1 MITRQTFFLTFVVS
15 SGFYGEVIWGKNHDK
30 DEEADFVVMDC
41 GSTNGNEGEYMRVK
55 DLAMSETERNLSNEP
70 TSK

>member
-1 MITRQTFFLTFVVS
+1 M
-15 SGFYGEVIWGKNHDK
+15 GEKNHDK

-41 GSTNGNEGEYMRVK
+41 GSTNGKEGEYMRVR